1 MAPVL
6 LPSGLHVGLPKWVDE
21 SDDPYIARL
30 KEESYL
36 PGVGY
41 ILEFFQEMLVG
52 GACADFF
59 LSAAKDAADAEFE
72 AMIYG
77 SDTDAAWRA
86 VEAYKGHTHNVVRHG
101 QHVRDVGMP
110 SYSTIQASVE
120 WRPGPEDI
128 KEAVEEA
135 DAMVLHEDMVT
146 DDSART
152 DDFGQE
158 SSYVD
163 GEMDV
168 IGELLSHCGRTTMQ
182 LEHTLSAVLAA
193 VECKWEN
200 FTDRQRALIVK
211 VIGET
216 KITDTVTKNG
226 EMRRR
231 KVISSMAERA
241 NEATM
246 QMLIAEGV
254 DQHLQSLAVNDEV
267 AHPHGQDEPK
277 VVASLD
283 NQANFLEWVA
293 KKIEAATASSVPAGT
308 DAPTA
313 TEAAI
318 KKAQP
323 AKPRQNW
330 FADQAYKAVLFH
342 AEQNSRT
349 PRDAHNRAY
358 AASVLKLADRI
369 QEYDADKGFRVMLNK
384 QTQQAGWVRVDDARV
399 AYPHLPAKA
408 KGAIK
413 TLTASSVP
421 AGTAKA
427 A

>member
-1 MAPVL
+1 M
-6 LPSGLHVGLPKWVDE
+6 
-21 SDDPYIARL
+21 
-30 KEESYL
+30 
-36 PGVGY
+36 
-41 ILEFFQEMLVG
+41 
-52 GACADFF
+52 
-59 LSAAKDAADAEFE
+59 
-72 AMIYG
+72 
-77 SDTDAAWRA
+77 
-86 VEAYKGHTHNVVRHG
+86 
-101 QHVRDVGMP
+101 
-110 SYSTIQASVE
+110 
-120 WRPGPEDI
+120 
-128 KEAVEEA
+128 
-135 DAMVLHEDMVT
+135 
-146 DDSART
+146 
-152 DDFGQE
+152 
-158 SSYVD
+158 D

-168 IGELLSHCGRTTMQ
+168 IGELLSHCGRTAMQ
-182 LEHTLSAVLAA
+182 PEYTLSAVLAA

-216 KITDTVTKNG
+216 KITDTVTKQG
-226 EMRRR
+226 EMHRR
-231 KVISSMAERA
+231 KVISSMAEKA

-293 KKIEAATASSVPAGT
+293 KKIEAAT

-313 TEAAI
+313 PEAAT

-358 AASVLKLADRI
+358 AASVLKMADRI
-369 QEYDADKGFRVMLNK
+369 QEYDAEQG
-384 QTQQAGWVRVDDARV
+384 
-399 AYPHLPAKA
+399 LPASCS
-408 KGAIK
+408 
-413 TLTASSVP
+413 TSRPSRP
-421 AGTAKA
+421 AGCGSTTRG
-427 A
+427 